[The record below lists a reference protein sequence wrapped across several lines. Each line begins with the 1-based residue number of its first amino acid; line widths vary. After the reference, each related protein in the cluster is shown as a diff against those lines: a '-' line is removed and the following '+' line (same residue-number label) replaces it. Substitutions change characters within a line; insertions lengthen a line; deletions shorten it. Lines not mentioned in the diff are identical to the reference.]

1 MRYILLATCALG
13 ACSIQPADQNQAVNE
28 TALTENIVAETPAN
42 PPPLQ
47 PIPDKAANGAS
58 TVPIAPAIDETA
70 QGAAD
75 VVQRYYALIGEKKYA
90 EAWALWEGVGK
101 APGMSAQAFAA
112 SFAKYA
118 AYNAQVGAPGAI
130 DAGAGQRFV
139 TVPVQIN
146 GKLKTGALVA
156 MAGSVTLHRTVVDGA
171 SEEQKSWRLRAADIK
186 PRPDPGPIT
195 TPPPLDN
202 RSSARYK
209 CIDGS
214 RLSAAFDPDSG
225 KVTITRAG
233 KTLVL
238 KQERV
243 ASGIR
248 YAAGGT
254 SFAGKGESMTFT
266 RPGLPPLPCSP
277 IRRSG

>member
-1 MRYILLATCALG
+1 MRYVLLAACALG
-13 ACSIQPADQNQAVNE
+13 ACTIQPADQNQAVNE
-28 TALTENIVAETPAN
+28 TVAADNATVVTPN

-47 PIPDKAANGAS
+47 PIPDNAVNAADTM
-58 TVPIAPAIDETA
+58 TVTPAIDETA

-101 APGMSAQAFAA
+101 ASGMTAQAFAA
-112 SFAKYA
+112 SFDKYA
-118 AYNAQVGAPGAI
+118 AYNAQVGSPGAI

-146 GKLKTGALVA
+146 GKLKTGALVS
-156 MAGSVTLHRTVVDGA
+156 MTGSVTLHRTGVDGA
-171 SEEQKSWRLRAADIK
+171 TEEQKSWRIRTADIK
-186 PRPDPGPIT
+186 PRPDPGPT
-195 TPPPLDN
+195 ATPPPLDN
-202 RSSARYK
+202 RSTARYK

-214 RLSAAFDPDSG
+214 RMNAAFDPDNG
-225 KVTITRAG
+225 KVTLTRAG
-233 KTLVL
+233 KTIVL

-266 RPGLPPLPCSP
+266 QPGLPPLPCSP
-277 IRRSG
+277 IRR